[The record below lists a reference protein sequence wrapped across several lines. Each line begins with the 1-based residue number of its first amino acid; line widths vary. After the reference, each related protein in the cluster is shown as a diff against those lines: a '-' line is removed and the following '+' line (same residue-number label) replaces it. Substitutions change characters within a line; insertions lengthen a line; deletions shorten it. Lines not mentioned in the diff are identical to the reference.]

1 MNIIDPKV
9 LSRYLQDKGQLL
21 PGEEIAVRELSGGVS
36 CLTLLVQRTAG
47 PDLVIKKA
55 RPKLKVREAWFSDP
69 KRIHIEAAAMSALQ
83 EILPPDSVP
92 RLLFEDEKHH
102 LLGMEAV
109 PQPHDNWKTLLLQG
123 KLDLEHVEQFAQ
135 NLAAIHRL
143 SLQNARYHNKFV
155 NRYFFITLRL
165 EPYYTFVAEQ
175 LPEAAPFLQ
184 ELIKDTLV
192 ESLTLVHGDYS
203 PKNILVHQNR
213 LILLDHEVMHFGDG
227 AFDIGFSMTHLLS
240 KARHMRPFRS
250 EFRQAALH
258 YWAIYQKHFILPP
271 GWEER
276 AVRHTIACMLARVRG
291 KSPLEY
297 LSEEEKNAQA
307 RRCLELIGRQP
318 AGMEELIEE
327 AAA

>member
-1 MNIIDPKV
+1 MNIVDPKV

-21 PGEEIAVRELSGGVS
+21 PGEEISVRELSGGVS
-36 CLTLLVQRTAG
+36 CVTLLVQRAAG

-55 RPKLKVREAWFSDP
+55 RPKLKVSVDWFSDP
-69 KRIHIEAAAMSALQ
+69 SRIHIEAAAMTALR
-83 EILPPDSVP
+83 EIMPPGSVP
-92 RLLFEDEKHH
+92 KLLFEDKKHH

-123 KLDLEHVEQFAQ
+123 KLDLEHVEQFAR

-143 SLQNARYHNKFV
+143 SLQNGRRHQRFT

-165 EPYYTFVAEQ
+165 EPYYTFVAGQ
-175 LPEAAPFLQ
+175 LPRADRFLQ
-184 ELIKDTLV
+184 ELIKDTLAV
-192 ESLTLVHGDYS
+192 QLTLVHGDYS

-213 LILLDHEVMHFGDG
+213 LVLLDHEVMHFGDG

-240 KARHMRPFRS
+240 KARHLPLFRAD
-250 EFRQAALH
+250 FRQAALH
-258 YWAIYQKHFILPP
+258 YWSMYQKHFILPP

-276 AVRHTIACMLARVRG
+276 AVRHTIACLLARVRG

-297 LSEEEKNAQA
+297 LSEEEKDAQA
-307 RRCLELIGRQP
+307 RRCLELIGSKP
-318 AGMEELIEE
+318 DNMEKLIEDVT
-327 AAA
+327 A